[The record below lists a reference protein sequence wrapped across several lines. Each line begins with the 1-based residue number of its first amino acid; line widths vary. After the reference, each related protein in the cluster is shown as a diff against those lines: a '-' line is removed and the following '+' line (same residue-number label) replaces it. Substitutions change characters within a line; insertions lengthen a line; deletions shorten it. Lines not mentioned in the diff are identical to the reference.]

1 MISQQSHEMQLETR
15 HESGAEEWYCPLCG
29 RRLLMNWGPK
39 YKKTVLKAGDEY
51 AMHSGGK
58 GGLRI
63 ESAQITPPGNL
74 QADEISEQ
82 TLRPW
87 IKAIKKLDFNW

>member
-1 MISQQSHEMQLETR
+1 MRLEIR
-15 HESGAEEWYCPLCG
+15 HESGAEEWYCPICG
-29 RRLLMNWGPK
+29 RRLLMNHEPN

-51 AMHSGGK
+51 AIHSGSK

-63 ESAQITPPGNL
+63 ESTQITPPSNL
-74 QADEISEQ
+74 DVDEISEK

-87 IKAIKKLDFNW
+87 IKALKDLDFNW